1 MHRSQLSA
9 VSVLRCARG
18 AVLRC
23 APCAA
28 RLALCALGFALVLG
42 STGCDLAS
50 VLIKAQTDGT
60 NEFMDVKG
68 TSFQDPELVGPFL
81 AGATVMNEG
90 NLYFVP
96 EYEPLL
102 QGAAFSNVAYG
113 MNWLGPEAADA
124 QERGDYAA
132 VENANKRAI
141 QMFKRA
147 AEISKRILRLRDPGY
162 DDAKNSGDIETF
174 KTWVDHNFYEK
185 SDASVLLTAG
195 VSFMVSMLKSEEGMA
210 GLVDIPYAKYL
221 VERSVELNPNAQGSL
236 GLTALGIYWCTVPS
250 MVGGDPKF
258 GLTLL
263 QQAKERTKGQS
274 VAGNVPAA
282 ERCAVGLQDRQLF
295 KQLLN
300 EVAEVPDYE
309 KYRLTNNQAKKEAAR
324 LLKHEDELFY
334 D

>member
-9 VSVLRCARG
+9 VSVL
-18 AVLRC
+18 
-23 APCAA
+23 
-28 RLALCALGFALVLG
+28 ALCALVIVIAFA
-42 STGCDLAS
+42 GCDLAS

-60 NEFMDVKG
+60 NEFMDAKG

-81 AGATVMNEG
+81 AGSTVLSEG

-102 QGAAFSNVAYG
+102 QGVAFQNVAYG

-132 VENANKRAI
+132 VEHANKRAV

-147 AEISKRILRLRDPGY
+147 AEISKRMLRLRDAGY
-162 DDAKNSGDIETF
+162 DDAKNSGNIETF
-174 KTWVDHNFYEK
+174 KTWVDENFYEK

-195 VSFMVSMLKSEEGMA
+195 LSLMVSMLKSEEGMA

-221 VERSVELNPNAQGSL
+221 VERSVELDPDAQGAL
-236 GLTALGIYWCTVPS
+236 GLTALGIYWCTVPA
-250 MVGGDPKF
+250 MVGGDPKY
-258 GLTLL
+258 GLSLL
-263 QQAKERTKGQS
+263 EQAKVRTKGRS
-274 VAGNVPAA
+274 VAANVPAA

-300 EVAEVPDYE
+300 EVIEAPDFE
-309 KYRLTNNQAKKEAAR
+309 RYRLTNNQAKKEAAR
-324 LLKHEDELFY
+324 LLKHEEELFY